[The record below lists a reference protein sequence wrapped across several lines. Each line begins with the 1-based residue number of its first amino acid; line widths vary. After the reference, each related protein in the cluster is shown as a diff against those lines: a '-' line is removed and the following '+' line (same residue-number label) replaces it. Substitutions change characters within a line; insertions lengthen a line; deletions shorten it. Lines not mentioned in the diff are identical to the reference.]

1 MTEYEKHFRWLD
13 LPALFLLVA
22 VILTAAT
29 RLVSTGWTRHLDII
43 QIIALLGLILGSALA
58 YSRFSN
64 WITFIISILY
74 GMIIVSWQLV
84 SILKDELV
92 WVERLQIL
100 YNRSLIIISQL
111 LHQEVIQDSLL
122 FLIFMSILFW
132 VLGIYS
138 SFSLIRN
145 GNAWFSIAPI
155 GLTLLVIQSF
165 DSLNP
170 KSNWYMAVF
179 FFFSLLIV
187 TRMVFVK
194 NRVKWKFENTAVP
207 PHLGLEIIRISILAV
222 IVVILLT
229 WAVPALAKSLPAVEE
244 AWRPIDEIWLI
255 TQDKFSNAFASL
267 RTQTG
272 SITEYYGKNALLG
285 RGNQLTETRMF
296 SVKSMNEIP
305 EGFRVYWKARSYD
318 QYING
323 LWKSTENKT
332 RIINPDDTDLQFI
345 HNKGRL
351 KRTFEFITATPMTT
365 LILPSQPIWVSR
377 SSLVELLEFPDG
389 ILDVSTV
396 RASPDLKQGQ
406 VYRSQ
411 ASLGYFS
418 ETQLRKA
425 DVEYPDWI
433 TDRYLQIPESITPRT
448 IELAQQITAEQN
460 NPYDKAVAITEYLRE
475 NIEYIDTLPP
485 IPDGQ
490 DSIDWVLFDLKQGF
504 CNYFATAEVILLR
517 SIGIPSR
524 LVIGYAQGEQITEG
538 EFLIRQSDAHAWP
551 EVFFSDY
558 GWVEFEPTSLQPTL
572 IRPKVIDP
580 GLIGE
585 PISQG
590 VEFEE
595 PKPGEFLPDQNVL
608 LGGAGISSS
617 NEKSK
622 LYARVIT
629 AIALLSG
636 LVLVVILLWNF
647 RHKINLPPI
656 PVLINKTM
664 RVIGI
669 QPPKPLQ
676 IWERRS
682 SLQPLTKAY
691 QEINYALSRLGYQP
705 DIADTPSR
713 RGEILSQILPQAEKS
728 IKELLN
734 EYQTGSFSLNSIE
747 LATARKAGLEI
758 RRSSYKKFFQK
769 NIFNRTRS
777 NTKKL

>member
-1 MTEYEKHFRWLD
+1 
-13 LPALFLLVA
+13 
-22 VILTAAT
+22 
-29 RLVSTGWTRHLDII
+29 
-43 QIIALLGLILGSALA
+43 
-58 YSRFSN
+58 
-64 WITFIISILY
+64 
-74 GMIIVSWQLV
+74 
-84 SILKDELV
+84 
-92 WVERLQIL
+92 
-100 YNRSLIIISQL
+100 
-111 LHQEVIQDSLL
+111 
-122 FLIFMSILFW
+122 
-132 VLGIYS
+132 
-138 SFSLIRN
+138 
-145 GNAWFSIAPI
+145 
-155 GLTLLVIQSF
+155 
-165 DSLNP
+165 
-170 KSNWYMAVF
+170 
-179 FFFSLLIV
+179 
-187 TRMVFVK
+187 MV
-194 NRVKWKFENTAVP
+194 
-207 PHLGLEIIRISILAV
+207 
-222 IVVILLT
+222 
-229 WAVPALAKSLPAVEE
+229 
-244 AWRPIDEIWLI
+244 
-255 TQDKFSNAFASL
+255 
-267 RTQTG
+267 
-272 SITEYYGKNALLG
+272 
-285 RGNQLTETRMF
+285 
-296 SVKSMNEIP
+296 
-305 EGFRVYWKARSYD
+305 
-318 QYING
+318 
-323 LWKSTENKT
+323 
-332 RIINPDDTDLQFI
+332 
-345 HNKGRL
+345 
-351 KRTFEFITATPMTT
+351 
-365 LILPSQPIWVSR
+365 
-377 SSLVELLEFPDG
+377 
-389 ILDVSTV
+389 
-396 RASPDLKQGQ
+396 
-406 VYRSQ
+406 
-411 ASLGYFS
+411 
-418 ETQLRKA
+418 
-425 DVEYPDWI
+425 
-433 TDRYLQIPESITPRT
+433 
-448 IELAQQITAEQN
+448 
-460 NPYDKAVAITEYLRE
+460 
-475 NIEYIDTLPP
+475 
-485 IPDGQ
+485 
-490 DSIDWVLFDLKQGF
+490 
-504 CNYFATAEVILLR
+504 
-517 SIGIPSR
+517 